1 LFNYFFSIGS
11 IMLPSRLY
19 THVSFNQKSSTWVV
33 QRNQKFIC
41 SHPDQHEA
49 AKMAAAEFGVTR
61 KSLLL
66 ENANQSP
73 AKHRRSVYKHVCFHA
88 RRGVW
93 YAQTRQR
100 WLGTFDTEIAAAKAI
115 VNANLANSVH
125 ELRRTKSCSTGI
137 RMAVPPRKAN
147 AKAKAKAK
155 ANDKARAKTKVKKK
169 RGRPP
174 TKAKAKAKSKAVLS
188 KKRFWDLWK
197 VYRDCDGG
205 SAKAR
210 VPGDLE
216 DVARGIG
223 GMPRR
228 FTAIHILLKCPDF

>member
-1 LFNYFFSIGS
+1 
-11 IMLPSRLY
+11 MLPSRLY

-49 AKMAAAEFGVTR
+49 AKMAATEFGVTR

-88 RRGVW
+88 RRRVW

-115 VNANLANSVH
+115 VNANLAKSVH
-125 ELRRTKSCSTGI
+125 ELRRTKCCNAGI

-147 AKAKAKAK
+147 PKAKAKAKAK
-155 ANDKARAKTKVKKK
+155 SKAKAK

-174 TKAKAKAKSKAVLS
+174 TKAKAKAKSKVKAVLS

-205 SAKAR
+205 SAQAR